1 MSRSYRTLALALVGM
16 LVLVGLAKLVERDP
30 SGSNSAAA
38 AAAPGDTTGST
49 DVAAPDQAL
58 SLIHISEPTRP
69 Y

>member
-38 AAAPGDTTGST
+38 AAAPGDTTPERGRCPRWRSACST
-49 DVAAPDQAL
+49 GG
-58 SLIHISEPTRP
+58 RP
-69 Y
+69 LA